1 MAEANRYTYSTRTNP
16 SSIYNTGEVKDWWE
30 TRCDVLDRYI
40 HDNNVDAR
48 LECKSCE
55 GKKNLTTSTAG
66 YKHNTAALQQN
77 PFNRHVTETWEE
89 KGKDRKK
96 WTF

>member
-1 MAEANRYTYSTRTNP
+1 MAEADTPRAHVQTLPQYTTPGRSK
-16 SSIYNTGEVKDWWE
+16 TGGK

-77 PFNRHVTETWEE
+77 PFNGHVTETWEE